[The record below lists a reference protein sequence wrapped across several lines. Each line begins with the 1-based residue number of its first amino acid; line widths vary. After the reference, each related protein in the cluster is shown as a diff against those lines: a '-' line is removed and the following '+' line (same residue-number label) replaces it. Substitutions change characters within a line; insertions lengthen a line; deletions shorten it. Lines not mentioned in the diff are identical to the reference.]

1 MKTKLM
7 TKLALAA
14 AVVALGLAAQAE
26 ALYWQASEIKSSSAN
41 PLTGTGQYLAYIFAD
56 EDSSP
61 TTAQMFQNY
70 NNKSSLVSRDTIK
83 GLLASGDT
91 ESLAKIT
98 SYAFKNGT
106 VNSDASSATYSSD
119 KGRLN
124 TGYDAST
131 GTAMASYEA
140 TVGWIGYSGKV
151 DLFAV
156 IFDGASL
163 DKASNYMFLESSIEG
178 TISTTHNVG
187 YSNTFHFG
195 SQANNSWYELG
206 TVPEPTSGI
215 LLALGVAALA
225 LKRKQAA

>member
-1 MKTKLM
+1 M
-7 TKLALAA
+7 TKLAVAA
-14 AVVALGLAAQAE
+14 AVVALGLGAQAE
-26 ALYWQASEIKSSSAN
+26 ALYWQASEIKSSSDN

-83 GLLASGDT
+83 GLLASGDA

-106 VNSDASSATYSSD
+106 VNSDASSATYSSA

-124 TGYDAST
+124 TGYDDLT
-131 GTAMASYEA
+131 GTASYEA
-140 TVGWIGYSGKV
+140 TVGWIGVGGKV

-156 IFDGASL
+156 IFDGTSL
-163 DKASNYMFLESSIEG
+163 EGASNYMFLESSVEG

-195 SQANNSWYELG
+195 SQENNTWYKIG

-225 LKRKQAA
+225 LKRKHAA

>member
-26 ALYWQASEIKSSSAN
+26 ALYWQASGITSSPN
-41 PLTGTGQYLAYIFAD
+41 TTLTGTGQYRAYIFAD
-56 EDSSP
+56 TDSTP
-61 TTAQMFQNY
+61 PTAQMFQNK

-83 GLLASGDT
+83 AMLASNQD
-91 ESLAKIT
+91 IT
-98 SYAFKNGT
+98 QYAFKNGT

-131 GTAMASYEA
+131 GTASYEA
-140 TVGWIGYSGKV
+140 TVGWIGYGGKV

-156 IFDGASL
+156 ILDGTSW
-163 DKASNYMFLESSIEG
+163 DTASNYMFLESSIEG
-178 TISTTHNVG
+178 TISTSHNVG

-195 SQANNSWYELG
+195 SQEDNWWTAIGSPL
-206 TVPEPTSGI
+206 VIPEPTSG
-215 LLALGVAALA
+215 LLLLVGLSALA
-225 LKRKQAA
+225 LRRKKAA